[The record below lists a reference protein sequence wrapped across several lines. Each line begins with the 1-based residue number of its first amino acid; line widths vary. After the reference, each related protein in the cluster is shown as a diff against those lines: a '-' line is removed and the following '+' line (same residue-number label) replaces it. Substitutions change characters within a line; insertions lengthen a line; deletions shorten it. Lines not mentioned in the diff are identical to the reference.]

1 MSLADFAAR
10 FANFGIILKAVPS
23 SDHPAIPANG
33 ILALPIPANQAAAL
47 AEFDGTDPTEDAN
60 PPAGR
65 VLRRVLRQLREDDD
79 ILAWHV
85 LQEGAN
91 FFLHMHV
98 TPEQATQW
106 FRRID
111 FTAST
116 RVPGPPRAGHV
127 FFGVS

>member
-10 FANFGIILKAVPS
+10 LANFGIVLKAVPDS
-23 SDHPAIPANG
+23 VHPAIPANG
-33 ILALPIPANQAAAL
+33 ILALPIPAGQAAAL
-47 AEFDGTDPTEDAN
+47 AEFDGTDPTEDN
-60 PPAGR
+60 PPANR
-65 VLRRVLRQLREDDD
+65 VLRRVLRQLSEDND

-91 FFLHMHV
+91 FFIHMHV
-98 TPEQATQW
+98 TPAQATQW

-116 RVPGPPRAGHV
+116 RVPGPARAGHV
-127 FFGVS
+127 FFGVT